1 MFTLKKETT
10 RSQAELETLIIVW
23 NITPWPPTFIRMACV
38 DDDKM
43 MMSFTDVY
51 AEVIDSDLG
60 PWCGAHARRVVV

>member
-1 MFTLKKETT
+1 M
-10 RSQAELETLIIVW
+10 
-23 NITPWPPTFIRMACV
+23 FIRMACV